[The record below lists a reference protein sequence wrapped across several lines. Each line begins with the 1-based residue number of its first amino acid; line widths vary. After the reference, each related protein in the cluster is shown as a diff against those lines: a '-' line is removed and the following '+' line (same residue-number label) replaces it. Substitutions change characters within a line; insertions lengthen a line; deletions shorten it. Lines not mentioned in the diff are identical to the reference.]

1 MREHDTM
8 KLTIKI
14 LLLITLALA
23 SFPRQII
30 SGSYT
35 YREPVAIVDETIK
48 KTNDYY
54 LKRKLVRLEEALEI
68 EVERQLSLR
77 FREAENF
84 SRRLAQQPPASE
96 DLASV
101 THPSQSPAKG

>member
-1 MREHDTM
+1 M

-14 LLLITLALA
+14 LLLSTLALT

-48 KTNDYY
+48 KTNDYR
-54 LKRKLVRLEEALEI
+54 LKRKLVRLEEALET
-68 EVERQLSLR
+68 EAVRQLTFR
-77 FREAENF
+77 FGGSDNYPE
-84 SRRLAQQPPASE
+84 RLAQHPPAAE

-101 THPSQSPAKG
+101 KTPSQGSANG